1 MGVVK
6 DQERTSDKNADA
18 FNWLDRQLN
27 IFELIDRASLKM
39 PSLKMPVGLVQMR
52 GHNLFFHFFTT
63 PLS

>member
-52 GHNLFFHFFTT
+52 GHNLFFIFSPH
-63 PLS
+63 P